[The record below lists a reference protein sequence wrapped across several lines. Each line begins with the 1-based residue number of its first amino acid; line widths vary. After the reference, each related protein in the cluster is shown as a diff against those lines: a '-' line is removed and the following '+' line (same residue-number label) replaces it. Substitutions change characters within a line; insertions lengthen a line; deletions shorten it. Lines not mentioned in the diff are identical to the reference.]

1 MNRKERVNK
10 DSITFLAIL
19 AIVLFTLMGASALF
33 AQTSE
38 NTKIGFDSSNENIY
52 GTWSSWDGDTI
63 IYMDYFEEGD
73 QFLRVTKL
81 DDGREIAKGTFVIEE
96 KHLYV
101 QKEDDEYRLM
111 FYLKGTQMIVMK
123 PDNAGGAGQA
133 WLLTKVSNYGQTSN

>member
-1 MNRKERVNK
+1 MNRKERVNR
-10 DSITFLAIL
+10 DSLTFLAII

-38 NTKIGFDSSNENIY
+38 DTKLGFDSGNENIY

-81 DDGREIAKGTFVIEE
+81 DDGREIAKGTFAIEE

-101 QKEDDEYRLM
+101 QKEDNEYRLL

-123 PDNAGGAGQA
+123 PDDAGGAGQA

>member
-1 MNRKERVNK
+1 MNRKERVNR
-10 DSITFLAIL
+10 DSLNFLAII

-52 GTWSSWDGDTI
+52 GTWSSWDGATI

-81 DDGREIAKGTFVIEE
+81 DDGREIAKGTFAIEE

-101 QKEDDEYRLM
+101 QKEDNEYRLL

-123 PDNAGGAGQA
+123 PDDAGGAGQA
-133 WLLTKVSNYGQTSN
+133 WLLTKVSNDGQISN

>member
-19 AIVLFTLMGASALF
+19 AIVLFTLMGVSSLF

-52 GTWSSWDGDTI
+52 GTWSSWDGATI

-73 QFLRVTKL
+73 KFLRITKL
-81 DDGREIAKGTFVIEE
+81 DGSREVAEGTFIIEE

-101 QKEDDEYRLM
+101 QKRR
-111 FYLKGTQMIVMK
+111 
-123 PDNAGGAGQA
+123 
-133 WLLTKVSNYGQTSN
+133 

>member
-52 GTWSSWDGDTI
+52 GTWSSWDGATI

-81 DDGREIAKGTFVIEE
+81 DDGREIAKG
-96 KHLYV
+96 Y
-101 QKEDDEYRLM
+101 QK
-111 FYLKGTQMIVMK
+111 
-123 PDNAGGAGQA
+123 
-133 WLLTKVSNYGQTSN
+133 SYG

>member
-1 MNRKERVNK
+1 MNRKERVNR
-10 DSITFLAIL
+10 DSLTFLAII
-19 AIVLFTLMGASALF
+19 AIILFTLMSASALF

-52 GTWSSWDGDTI
+52 GTWSSWDGATI

-81 DDGREIAKGTFVIEE
+81 DDGREIAKGKFAIEE

-101 QKEDDEYRLM
+101 QKEDNEYRLL

-123 PDNAGGAGQA
+123 PDDAGGAGQA